1 MRGRRSAVC
10 THSSGTKLGRR
21 GLSQYRFVSAHAS
34 PSPRRLEPA
43 QPEVFALTVFRRD
56 LVSQDISIRSRSPC
70 PAIIFISEPD
80 HPRSRTRSAK
90 CSRMPPQHCS
100 MPSGLPSNWCEATN
114 RQVHDHRSRGRSA
127 AFRSS
132 VIRTGQLRRQPVTR
146 RPTSPDANSLPC
158 RNGGRI
164 RAKSVAILYPA
175 NVPTPP
181 VPEAFASDVT
191 SRPEI
196 DGFVRVSLII
206 GPWGSKRSA
215 KDGPCRQ
222 SADNRRDRKA
232 MTPSSVRR
240 R

>member
-56 LVSQDISIRSRSPC
+56 IVSQVFQFDPEVHAPLLFSFPSR
-70 PAIIFISEPD
+70 II
-80 HPRSRTRSAK
+80 HAQGRGRRSARGCLLSIAACQADCPRIGARRRIDK
-90 CSRMPPQHCS
+90 CI
-100 MPSGLPSNWCEATN
+100 
-114 RQVHDHRSRGRSA
+114 DHRSRGRSA

-132 VIRTGQLRRQPVTR
+132 VIRTGQLKRQPVTR
-146 RPTSPDANSLPC
+146 RPTLPDANSLPC
-158 RNGGRI
+158 RNGGWI